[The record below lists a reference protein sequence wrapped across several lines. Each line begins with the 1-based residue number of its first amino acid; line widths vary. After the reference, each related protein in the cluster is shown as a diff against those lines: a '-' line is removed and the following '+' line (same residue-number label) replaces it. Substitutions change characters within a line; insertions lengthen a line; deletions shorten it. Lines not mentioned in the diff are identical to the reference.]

1 MENDAILKG
10 YTPLEL
16 MLKWNRYCDTHNREA
31 DCILLNEERTY
42 TEAFANEEEAM
53 KEILNSGEPDF
64 KRDDDG
70 FLVPV
75 FENERY
81 VGMKYVP
88 FDLVGNYIELTLVEE
103 C

>member
-16 MLKWNRYCDTHNREA
+16 MLKWNRYCDSHDREG

-42 TEAFANEEEAM
+42 HEAFRNEEEAM
-53 KEILNSGEPDF
+53 KEILNSDSPDF
-64 KRDDDG
+64 NTNNG

-75 FENERY
+75 YYE
-81 VGMKYVP
+81 
-88 FDLVGNYIELTLVEE
+88 DGNYKGMWWVKEQDIGNRLDLNVITG
-103 C
+103 